1 MVTKIK
7 VSIDTDLSTLFD
19 VSSDFQEMSNLD
31 ILDHMLVEI
40 TECGNF
46 EYLYLFMDV
55 QSTTTFINLLLNYD
69 IAVYEKSD
77 YYGKFKEMIKSN
89 TIDDFK
95 NRLSDLISYDTIID
109 NFYRDF
115 ILVDDVLDK
124 INLCGTE
131 SLNDLDYMTLNK
143 Q

>member
-7 VSIDTDLSTLFD
+7 VNIDTDLSTLFD
-19 VSSDFQEMSNLD
+19 ISYDFQEMTNLD
-31 ILDHMLVEI
+31 ILDHMLVEV

-55 QSTTTFINLLLNYD
+55 QLSTTFINLLLDYG
-69 IAVYEKSD
+69 IAVYEKSN
-77 YYGKFKEMIKSN
+77 YYDEFKQMIKSN
-89 TIDDFK
+89 TIDSFK

-109 NFYRDF
+109 NFYKDF
-115 ILVDDVLDK
+115 IVVDDVLDK
-124 INLCGTE
+124 INLCGSD
-131 SLNDLDYMTLNK
+131 SLNHLDYMTLSE

>member
-19 VSSDFQEMSNLD
+19 VSSDFQEMTNLD

-55 QSTTTFINLLLNYD
+55 QSTTTFINLLLDYD

-77 YYGKFKEMIKSN
+77 YYGEFKEMIKSN

-109 NFYRDF
+109 NFYKDF
-115 ILVDDVLDK
+115 IVIDDVLDK
-124 INLCGTE
+124 INLCGSE
-131 SLNDLDYMTLNK
+131 SLNDLDYITLNN